1 MPFQIQPKKGFA
13 FSPGKDSTLVREM
26 YKPYMELVPL
36 NMKGGVAAEVR
47 ESL

>member
-1 MPFQIQPKKGFA
+1 MPLQIQPKKGFA
-13 FSPGKDSTLVREM
+13 FSPGKHNTLVREL

-47 ESL
+47 ESV